1 MACPVMLPDSNN
13 RSPSPDGVARGARL
27 IAANSLLMY
36 ARMAVVTAINLYTV
50 RLVLQALGVEDFGTY
65 DVVAG
70 LVTIGAAGS
79 NVLATSTQRFYSVS
93 MGLRDECRLRR
104 VFSSSVVLALLM
116 SVLVVLIAETAGMW
130 AINHYLSIPPGR
142 VEAASQVFHLSV
154 LAFVLGIIHTPFS
167 SAILA
172 HEHLGVYAGVSI
184 GECFA
189 KLAAAALISAQP
201 FDRLVFHGVSL
212 LAISSAVA
220 TAFIVVALRRY
231 PACRFEQHQERG
243 LYQEM
248 ISFSGWSFFGSLA
261 GVGLNQVI
269 TVLVNVFF
277 GPTASAARA
286 ISVQIGNAIST
297 FTGSLI
303 TAVKPALIRSH
314 AEVDHAYLDVVFALS
329 NKAIFYGLLMVCLP
343 LAIEMDAVLAL
354 WLGVE
359 DPQTILFCRL
369 IVVYAFIMALNNPI
383 SIVIQ
388 ATGRIREYNLIVEFF
403 TLMCVPAVYLLF
415 RAGFNASAA
424 YWAMIASATF
434 AHAARLWCLRRY
446 YPVFDLRK
454 YLRSFL
460 VPGLCITAVV
470 ASASLVAGAQIQG
483 GVLRLISYLVLSAG
497 LTPILAYFFG
507 LTDGE
512 RMLVKR
518 IIPRKAG

>member
-1 MACPVMLPDSNN
+1 M
-13 RSPSPDGVARGARL
+13 ARGARL

-36 ARMAVVTAINLYTV
+36 ARMAVVTVINLYTV
-50 RLVLQALGVEDFGTY
+50 RLVLRALGVEDFGTY

-70 LVTIGAAGS
+70 LVTIAAVGS

-104 VFSSSVVLALLM
+104 VFSCSVILALIM

-154 LAFVLGIIHTPFS
+154 LAFVLGIVHIPFS

-172 HEHLGVYAGVSI
+172 NEHLGVYAVVSV
-184 GECFA
+184 GECIA
-189 KLAAAALISAQP
+189 RLAAAALISAQP
-201 FDRLVFHGVSL
+201 FDRLVFHGFSL
-212 LAISSAVA
+212 LAISSAIA
-220 TAFIVVALRRY
+220 TTFIVVAVKRY
-231 PACRFEQHQERG
+231 PACRLERHEERG
-243 LYQEM
+243 LYREM

-277 GPTASAARA
+277 GPAASAARA

-314 AEVDHAYLDVVFALS
+314 AEVDHAYLAVVFALS

-343 LAIEMDAVLAL
+343 LAIEMDVVLAF

-359 DPQTILFCRL
+359 DRQTILFCRL
-369 IVVYAFIMALNNPI
+369 MVVYAFIMALNNPI

-415 RAGFNASAA
+415 RAGFNASVA
-424 YWAMIASATF
+424 YWAMIASAML

-446 YPVFDLRK
+446 YPEFDLHK

-460 VPGLCITAVV
+460 VPGLGIAALV
-470 ASASLVAGAQIQG
+470 ASASLVADAQFQG
-483 GVLRLISYLVLSAG
+483 GTPRLISYLVLSAG
-497 LTPILAYFFG
+497 LTPVLAYLFG
-507 LTDGE
+507 LTDSE
-512 RMLVKR
+512 RALVKR
-518 IIPRKAG
+518 MIPRTARSLIR